1 MKRSLFKCIALIMFG
16 QVAYAQN
23 VGIGTST
30 PAHPLSFSNT
40 IGSKI
45 SLYGGAGNHYGLGI
59 QGGLLQLYS
68 DAAGSN
74 IAFGYGSSAS
84 FNERMRIVN
93 SGGNGLQ
100 LSGRMVMSNGTS
112 PLDPAYGPGIWMY
125 KGDNSGLLGFIGV
138 QNNQNLGFYGGPAG
152 WGFTYDAVNS
162 RVGIGNNNPNAPLA
176 FPPILGKKITLYPGA
191 TGDVG
196 FGVAGNRLQIYADNP
211 NADVA
216 IGYDAAGVFNERF
229 AVKPNGAL
237 AASSNTGAPLQVL
250 SSNGSG
256 AGAQWRGMYDMLGR
270 NIMQPYYE
278 SGSLFILN
286 DESAVQ
292 NSIPYEFTVA
302 SPSSLLVWGPI
313 RLQKSCAIYPCFSS
327 VRVKV
332 LVDNVQ
338 KADWTYSGVSLLFN
352 GSPTFDYKTA
362 GPEVFDVGAGVHT
375 LSFTVQSQQG
385 AVSGSFKPQVFIVS
399 K

>member
-1 MKRSLFKCIALIMFG
+1 VFCVILGLSSGIA
-16 QVAYAQN
+16 AQN

-30 PAHPLSFSNT
+30 PAHPLSFPNT

-59 QGGLLQLYS
+59 QGGLLQVYS

-93 SGGNGLQ
+93 SGGTGL
-100 LSGRMVMSNGTS
+100 LVGGRMVMSNGTS

-125 KGDNSGLLGFIGV
+125 KADNSGLLGFMGV

-152 WGFTYDAVNS
+152 WGFTYDAINS
-162 RVGIGNNNPNAPLA
+162 RIGIGNNNPNAPLA
-176 FPPILGKKITLYPGA
+176 FPPVLGKKITLYPGA
-191 TGDVG
+191 SGDVG

-237 AASSNTGAPLQVL
+237 AASGNTGAPLQVL

-278 SGSLFILN
+278 GGSLFLLN
-286 DESAVQ
+286 DETVQ
-292 NSIPYEFTVA
+292 NSTPFQFSLATPSAVLLW
-302 SPSSLLVWGPI
+302 SPV
-313 RLQKSCAIYPCFSS
+313 RLRKTCAIYPCFSS

-332 LVDNVQ
+332 FVDAVER
-338 KADWTYSGVSLLFN
+338 ADWTYSGVSLLYN
-352 GSPTFDYKTA
+352 GNATDDHNTA
-362 GPEVFDVGAGVHT
+362 GPIVFDLAAGAHT
-375 LSFTVQSQQG
+375 LTYTVQSQQG
-385 AVSGSFKPQVFIVS
+385 AVSCNVKPQVFIVS